1 MKQTA
6 VEWLTEELRNQ
17 FGIAFSNNIL
27 EKAKEMERK
36 QIINFAYWLTDSK
49 NIKTKDASIEELL
62 EIYKKV

>member
-27 EKAKEMERK
+27 EKAKEMEK
-36 QIINFAYWLTDSK
+36 QQIETAYNKAVPFKYGKQYYNET
-49 NIKTKDASIEELL
+49 
-62 EIYKKV
+62 YKKV